1 MKSSLKIG
9 LPNVSTLKL
18 FGICHLMYPDSSK
31 SRHVL
36 SILPDQAGSDQM
48 NSLSDA
54 LIDEIRGDIFK
65 QVRGKSPLASFL
77 EHINYIYTE

>member
-1 MKSSLKIG
+1 MQSLKSLLKDG
-9 LPNVSTLKL
+9 LPKALTLKL
-18 FGICHLMYPDSSK
+18 FGVCHLMYPDSSK

-36 SILPDQAGSDQM
+36 SVLPDQAGSDQM

-65 QVRGKSPLASFL
+65 QVQGNLKEINL
-77 EHINYIYTE
+77 ELY

>member
-1 MKSSLKIG
+1 
-9 LPNVSTLKL
+9 
-18 FGICHLMYPDSSK
+18 MYPDSSK

-36 SILPDQAGSDQM
+36 SVLPDQAGSDQM

-65 QVRGKSPLASFL
+65 QVQGNLHLFFL
-77 EHINYIYTE
+77 ELY